1 MTKLKEELTLKEKL
15 QILKDR
21 AQADNQIDW
30 EAEKEKWLVSVA
42 KLYQTIEKWLEE
54 LVIEDY
60 VQITQKTITVSED
73 QAGIYQ
79 IPQLEMAYGD
89 KVAVLEPIAV
99 DMPFAKGMIEFY
111 LKGDKREGYAL
122 LLWKDD
128 EDHDDWK
135 FYNERAL
142 GPKIS
147 PFNHALFEETLEN
160 WLTQFLW

>member
-1 MTKLKEELTLKEKL
+1 M
-15 QILKDR
+15 
-21 AQADNQIDW
+21 
-30 EAEKEKWLVSVA
+30 
-42 KLYQTIEKWLEE
+42 
-54 LVIEDY
+54 
-60 VQITQKTITVSED
+60 SED

-79 IPQLEMAYGD
+79 IPQLEIAYGD

-142 GPKIS
+142 GRKIR
-147 PFNHALFEETLEN
+147 PFNQALFEEILEN

>member
-1 MTKLKEELTLKEKL
+1 MTKLKEELSLKEKL

-21 AQADNQIDW
+21 ADNQIDW

-54 LVIEDY
+54 LVTEDY

-142 GPKIS
+142 GPKIR
-147 PFNHALFEETLEN
+147 PFNQALFEETLEK